1 MVYNISGAFFDSSE
15 VVVGTNKSEKK
26 KGENKKR
33 KGEKGN
39 EEEVKKSLL
48 DGIFAAAG
56 MIIRSVNLGSQCN

>member
-33 KGEKGN
+33 KG
-39 EEEVKKSLL
+39 L
-48 DGIFAAAG
+48 DLF
-56 MIIRSVNLGSQCN
+56 NWFLDN